1 MMSIQQENALFEQ
14 VPRSLFVSNSPN
26 DQVCGHRLPTRGWVD
41 YALHHIVFNRS
52 QNVLQVGT
60 GSGYVAALLARL
72 TGSVV
77 TIEKDPKA
85 ARGASD
91 RLQELGL
98 GNVQVVTGS
107 GETGFAESGP
117 YDLIFVS
124 TPSLKDIA
132 PLTEQLKAGG
142 SLYTVE
148 QTEAN
153 EEILVR
159 YQPSGSSLSRIELG
173 VLPRFPDISRALLNI
188 DGVDSKTL
196 EAARQLA
203 ASDNEAL
210 VEVVRRFLGCDEVDF
225 YRNVASEMGIPYRDI
240 ESLLPDVQLEFFGRF
255 SRAFLDL
262 IHLIPIRHQEDSILI
277 ASYDPCAN
285 ISDIKKLY
293 PAQKI
298 ELVLLSA
305 TSYHRLWS
313 TLELALQGEINDLE
327 SFRKVVATTD
337 SARDANDKQAQQKQ
351 QIESHLGSVL
361 DAILLDAASEKASDI
376 HIEQFNGNLRLRL
389 RVDGELREFNRYHLS
404 QREIKGLVNVI
415 KIRANMDIAEK
426 RIPQGGRSQMVVG
439 KTQYD
444 LRIQV
449 QPSLHGEY
457 VVIRLLPQTGTV
469 IAIEELGL
477 SDEIAKAYHRLLRN
491 PAGMVL
497 VVGPTGSGK
506 STTLYAGLQ
515 VLANDVGRKVITV
528 EDPIE
533 YDIHNIQQTQ
543 VNPEIGF
550 HFSDAMRSFVRLD
563 PDVIFVGEIR
573 DHETALEA
581 LRASQT
587 GHLVLSTLHCNDA
600 TDAAQRLFDLE
611 VHPNSISSE
620 LMAIVAQRL
629 AKRICQ
635 HCKHEV
641 TPDPL
646 ILRELYPKEVPADFK
661 AYAGRGCNHC
671 NQHGTSGRVAVVE
684 YLPVNDA
691 VKEAISRKASAL
703 EIRQIALESGLI
715 TLRDSA
721 LQHVMDGL
729 IPLSEI
735 PRILSSTRMAPER
748 PGTPVKLRAI

>member
-1 MMSIQQENALFEQ
+1 MMTNRQERALFEQ
-14 VPRSLFVSNSPN
+14 VPRALFVEHSPN
-26 DQVCGHRLPTRGWVD
+26 DKVCGHGLPTRGWID
-41 YALHHIVFNRS
+41 YALHHIAFNRT
-52 QNVLQVGT
+52 QHVLQVGT
-60 GSGYVAALLARL
+60 GSGYVAALLAKI

-77 TIEKDPKA
+77 TVEKDPRA
-85 ARGASD
+85 AEAASE
-91 RLQELGL
+91 RMQELNL
-98 GNVQVVTGS
+98 NNVRVVTGS
-107 GETGFAESGP
+107 GELGVPEFGP

-124 TPSLKDIA
+124 TPSLSDKA
-132 PLTEQLKAGG
+132 GLAKQLKAGG
-142 SLYTVE
+142 SIYTVE
-148 QTEAN
+148 VTPAS
-153 EEILVR
+153 EEILVS
-159 YQPSGSSLSRIELG
+159 YQPSGEALSRLELG
-173 VLPRFPDISRALLNI
+173 VLPRVPNIDRALLNI
-188 DGVDSKTL
+188 QGVDSKTL
-196 EAARQLA
+196 EAARQKA

-210 VEVVRRFLGCDEVDF
+210 VEVVRRFLECDETDF
-225 YRNVASEMGIPYRDI
+225 YRSVASEMGLPYRDI
-240 ESLLPDVQLEFFGRF
+240 DSLLPELQPAFFSKF

-262 IHLIPIRHQEDSILI
+262 IHLIPISHREKSILI

-285 ISDIKKLY
+285 TSDIKKLY
-293 PAQKI
+293 PGVEI
-298 ELVLLSA
+298 ELVLLSP
-305 TSYHRLWS
+305 TDFRRLRS
-313 TLELALQGEINDLE
+313 TLELALHGEIKDFNSL
-327 SFRKVVATTD
+327 RYNVAAPVAEGRAPD
-337 SARDANDKQAQQKQ
+337 QKKQ
-351 QIESHLGSVL
+351 QVESHLESVL
-361 DAILLDAASEKASDI
+361 DAMLLDAASEKASDI

-404 QREIKGLVNVI
+404 QREIRGLVNVI
-415 KIRANMDIAEK
+415 KIRATMDIAEK
-426 RIPQGGRSQMVVG
+426 RTPQGGRSQMVVG
-439 KTQYD
+439 KTHYD

-457 VVIRLLPQTGTV
+457 VVIRLLPQTGKV
-469 IAIEELGL
+469 ITIEELGL
-477 SDEIAKAYHRLLRN
+477 SDDVAKSYHRLLQN

-600 TDAAQRLFDLE
+600 TDAAQRLFDLD

-629 AKRICQ
+629 AKRICP

-641 TPDPL
+641 TPDPM
-646 ILRELYPKEVPADFK
+646 IVRELFPNEVPTEFK
-661 AYAGRGCNHC
+661 AYAGSGCNHC
-671 NQHGTSGRVAVVE
+671 SHRGTSGRVAVVE
-684 YLPVNDA
+684 YLLVNDA
-691 VKEAISRKASAL
+691 IKEAISRRASAL
-703 EIRQIALESGLI
+703 EIRQVALDNGLL

-721 LQHVMDGL
+721 LQHVINGV
-729 IPLSEI
+729 IPLTEI
-735 PRILSSTRMAPER
+735 PRILSASRMAPER
-748 PGTPVKLRAI
+748 KGMPVKLRAI